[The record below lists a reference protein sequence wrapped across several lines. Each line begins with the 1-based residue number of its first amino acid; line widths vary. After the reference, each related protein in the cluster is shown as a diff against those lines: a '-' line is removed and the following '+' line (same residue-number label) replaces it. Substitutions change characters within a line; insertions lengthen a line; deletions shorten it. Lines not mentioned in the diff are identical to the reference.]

1 MLFLLTG
8 QVQTG
13 KTRWLQALA
22 RDMLERGVPVWGVV
36 APGVWRESRDADDS
50 VGFVSARVLAG
61 NPASARL
68 EKTGIDNVLLPSGAR
83 VPFARRCDLAQAA
96 GVFDAKSQSARANL
110 VWSIDDAAIVQVN
123 EHFSKIA
130 RLVRFEVGFTPA
142 ASARASTPVPSSAR
156 AGLLVIDEFGMLE
169 LARGEGLTEAVAL
182 VDAGAAPRCPHAL
195 VVVREQLYAC
205 ARDRFTCA
213 PWGGVSPLHADD
225 EGRAVVFGAFGL
237 EN

>member
-50 VGFVSARVLAG
+50 AGFVSARVLAG

-225 EGRAVVFGAFGL
+225 EGRAAVFGAFGL